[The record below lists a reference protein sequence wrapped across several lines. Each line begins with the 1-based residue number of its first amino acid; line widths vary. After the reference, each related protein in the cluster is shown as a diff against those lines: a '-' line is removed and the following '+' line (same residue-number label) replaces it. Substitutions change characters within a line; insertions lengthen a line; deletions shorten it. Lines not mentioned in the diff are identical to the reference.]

1 MSNIWISV
9 KTKTEWCVMYFP
21 VEVSRVPAVTSQ
33 TVTADTWANL
43 FSLTCNQNVSLQ
55 NKMTNWPISF
65 MHAEG
70 TQTEETGTQT
80 SFTAVGL
87 CSSNSF
93 IKKTFLQ
100 QNYWTEGQPSV
111 YLPTKTHKNTLKGGS
126 SEKDATP
133 RSGRKKNLKIFQL
146 IWPKIGWLLW
156 KSKI

>member
-93 IKKTFLQ
+93 IKKHSSNRITEQKASLLFISQ
-100 QNYWTEGQPSV
+100 QKHLKRRLLRERC
-111 YLPTKTHKNTLKGGS
+111 NTQKWQ
-126 SEKDATP
+126 
-133 RSGRKKNLKIFQL
+133 KKNLKIFQL